1 VEHAFPKD
9 PGELTVEVRL
19 SADRRLTMR
28 VADTGQ
34 WRPVPAPGDRGR
46 GLPLMRAVMDSV
58 LVEPGEGGTVVTM
71 QRRLAR
77 V

>member
-1 VEHAFPKD
+1 
-9 PGELTVEVRL
+9 
-19 SADRRLTMR
+19 
-28 VADTGQ
+28 
-34 WRPVPAPGDRGR
+34 
-46 GLPLMRAVMDSV
+46 VMDSV

>member
-1 VEHAFPKD
+1 
-9 PGELTVEVRL
+9 LTL
-19 SADRRLTMR
+19 R
-28 VADTGQ
+28 VTDTGQ
-34 WRPVPAPGDRGR
+34 WRRVPAPGDRGR